1 MSKLTFTS
9 ICRIIVG
16 TIFVLSGLIKANDP
30 YGTGYKLEEYFEVF
44 SQDIGSKK
52 VEKPTEV
59 PEDIKASP
67 CFSKL
72 NFPKEY
78 EYQEIPKEQL
88 GGFKRFLL
96 KVFKYF
102 HDHAFQLSLFVTTLE
117 VILGMLILF
126 GINMRLTTWLLLGM
140 TVFFA
145 FLTFYSAQY
154 NKVTDCGCFGDAIKF
169 TPWQSFWK
177 DIILMIFLLP
187 LFIWNRQIKGSKFTK
202 YEVMVA
208 VGSIILITIL
218 VILQFHWWFPVIFI
232 GAFMLAKLVSGK
244 FSDSKFQPHV
254 STLAIII
261 SCSFFTWYS
270 TQHMPL
276 KDYRPW
282 APGNNIREQLVSV
295 AEQAEV
301 EMVYLNKTTCEEV
314 HQSTKDWSWFDSTF
328 EASHIFYKQDK
339 KVIKPAIE
347 PKIKDF
353 RLEDPET
360 GMLMADS
367 LVKNPG
373 YTFLWVGY
381 NVEKTCTKNMDKIQ
395 AIADYCAKNNIFMLG
410 GSASTSDKIDK
421 FRHDHNIMFKIY
433 QNDEKAL
440 KTILRSNPGLVL
452 IKDGIV
458 IDKWHYNDF
467 PTVEKLQKKYLK

>member
-1 MSKLTFTS
+1 MKLTFIT

-16 TIFVLSGLIKANDP
+16 TIFVLSGLVKANDP

-44 SQDIGSKK
+44 SQDVGSKK
-52 VEKPTEV
+52 IEKQAEV

-67 CFSKL
+67 CFTKL
-72 NFPKEY
+72 KFDKQY

-88 GGFKRFLL
+88 SGFKKFLL
-96 KVFKYF
+96 RTFKYF
-102 HDHAFQLSLFVTTLE
+102 HDHAFQLSIFICALE
-117 VILGMLILF
+117 IALGLLILF
-126 GINMRLTTWLLLGM
+126 GINMRFATWSILGM

-154 NKVTDCGCFGDAIKF
+154 DKVTDCGCFGDALVLK
-169 TPWQSFWK
+169 PWQTFWK
-177 DIILMIFLLP
+177 DIILLVFIVP
-187 LFIWNRQIKGSKFTK
+187 LFIWNRKIKGSKLTK
-202 YEVMVA
+202 HEIAVA
-208 VGSIILITIL
+208 VGSVALMIILI
-218 VILQFHWWFPVIFI
+218 VIQFKWWFPAIFL

-244 FSDSKFQPHV
+244 FSDSKFQPYV
-254 STLAIII
+254 TTLAILL
-261 SCSFFTWYS
+261 SCTFFTLYG
-270 TQHMPL
+270 TKHMPL

-282 APGNNIREQLVSV
+282 APGNNIREQLISV

-301 EMVYLNKTTCEEV
+301 EMVYLNNITCEEV
-314 HQSTKDWSWFDSTF
+314 RHSTKEWSWFDSTF
-328 EASHIFYKQDK
+328 EATHTFYKQDK
-339 KVIKPAIE
+339 KIIKPAIE
-347 PKIKDF
+347 AKIKDF

-360 GMLMADS
+360 GMQMADS
-367 LVKNPG
+367 VKNNKG

-381 NVEKTCTKNMDKIQ
+381 NVEKTSTKNMDKIQ
-395 AIADYCAKNNIFMLG
+395 QLTDYCIKNKIFMLG

-421 FRHDHNIMFKIY
+421 FRHDHNIMFPIY

-452 IKDGIV
+452 IKDGVV

>member
-1 MSKLTFTS
+1 MKLSLIS

-30 YGTGYKLEEYFEVF
+30 YGTGFKLEEYFEVF
-44 SQDIGSKK
+44 SQDIGKTK
-52 VEKPTEV
+52 VELPVEV
-59 PEDIKASP
+59 AEDVKNSP

-72 NFPKEY
+72 KFEKQY
-78 EYQEIPKEQL
+78 EYKDIPQEQL
-88 GGFKRFLL
+88 GGFKNFLL
-96 KVFKYF
+96 KIFKYL
-102 HDHAFQLSLFVTTLE
+102 HDHAFQLSLFITTLE

-126 GINMRLTTWLLLGM
+126 GVNMRLTTWLLLGM

-177 DIILMIFLLP
+177 DIILMVFLLP
-187 LFIWNRQIKGSKFTK
+187 LFVWNRQIKGSKLSK
-202 YEVMVA
+202 HEMVVA
-208 VGSIILITIL
+208 IGSVILMALL
-218 VILQFHWWFPVIFI
+218 VILQFKWWFPVIFV
-232 GAFMLAKLVSGK
+232 GAFMFAKLVSGK
-244 FSDSKFQPHV
+244 FSESKFQPQV
-254 STLAIII
+254 SMLAIII

-282 APGNNIREQLVSV
+282 APGNNIREQLISV

-301 EMVYLNKTTCEEV
+301 EMVYINKNTCEEV
-314 HQSTKDWSWFDSTF
+314 HQSTKEWSWLDSTF
-328 EASHIFYKQDK
+328 EANHIFYKQDK
-339 KVIKPAIE
+339 KIIKPAVDA
-347 PKIKDF
+347 KIKDF
-353 RLEDPET
+353 RLTDMST
-360 GMLMADS
+360 GTEMADT
-367 LVKNPG
+367 LIKNPG

-381 NVEKTCTKNMDKIQ
+381 KLEKTSLKNMDKIS
-395 AIADYCAKNNIFMLG
+395 AIYDYSAKNNVIMIG
-410 GSASTSDKIDK
+410 ATYSASDVIDQ
-421 FRHDHNIMFKIY
+421 FRHSNNIMFPIY

-440 KTILRSNPGLVL
+440 KTILRCNPGLVL
-452 IKDGIV
+452 IKDGVV

-467 PTVEKLQKKYLK
+467 PTVEKLQKNYLK

>member
-1 MSKLTFTS
+1 MKLTTIS

-44 SQDIGSKK
+44 SQDIGKKK
-52 VEKPTEV
+52 VELPVEV
-59 PEDIKASP
+59 ADDIKNSP
-67 CFSKL
+67 CYSKL
-72 NFPKEY
+72 KFEKQY
-78 EYQEIPKEQL
+78 EYQDIPKEKL
-88 GGFKRFLL
+88 GGFKIFLL
-96 KVFKYF
+96 KFFKYF
-102 HDHAFQLSLFVTTLE
+102 HDHAFQLSLFITTLE

-126 GINMRLTTWLLLGM
+126 GVNMRFATWSLLGM

-177 DIILMIFLLP
+177 DIILMVFLIP
-187 LFIWNRQIKGSKFTK
+187 LFIWNRQIKGSKLTK
-202 YEVMVA
+202 QETFVA
-208 VGSIILITIL
+208 IGSIILITLL
-218 VILQFHWWFPVIFI
+218 VVLKFKWWFPVIFI
-232 GAFMLAKLVSGK
+232 GAFMLMKLVSGK
-244 FSDSKFQPHV
+244 FSESKYQPHV
-254 STLAIII
+254 STLAIIL
-261 SCSFFTWYS
+261 SCAFFTWYS

-282 APGNNIREQLVSV
+282 APGSNIREQLVSV

-301 EMVYLNKTTCEEV
+301 EMVYINKTTCEEV
-314 HQSTKDWSWFDSTF
+314 HQSTKEWSWLDSTF
-328 EASHIFYKQDK
+328 EANHIFYKQDK

-347 PKIKDF
+347 AKIKDF
-353 RLEDPET
+353 RLTDVNT
-360 GMLMADS
+360 GAEKADT
-367 LVKNPG
+367 LIKNPG

-381 NVEKTCTKNMDKIQ
+381 DLKKTSMKNMDRITT
-395 AIADYCAKNNIFMLG
+395 IYDY
-410 GSASTSDKIDK
+410 SDKNDIVMIGATYSAADVIDQ
-421 FRHDHNIMFKIY
+421 FRHNSNVMFPIY

-452 IKDGIV
+452 IKDGVV

-467 PTVEKLQKKYLK
+467 PTVDKLQKKHFK

>member
-1 MSKLTFTS
+1 MKQTLIS

-44 SQDIGSKK
+44 SQDIGAKK
-52 VEKPTEV
+52 VEKQADIPD
-59 PEDIKASP
+59 DIKASP

-72 NFPKEY
+72 KFEKTY
-78 EYQEIPKEQL
+78 EYQDIPKEQL
-88 GGFKRFLL
+88 GGFKKFLL
-96 KVFKYF
+96 SIFKYF
-102 HDHAFQLSLFVTTLE
+102 HHHAFQLSVFLCVLE
-117 VILGMLILF
+117 VALGLLILF
-126 GINMRLTTWLLLGM
+126 GIHMRLVTWLLLGM

-154 NKVTDCGCFGDAIKF
+154 NKVTDCGCFGDAIKLA
-169 TPWQSFWK
+169 PWQSFWK
-177 DIILMIFLLP
+177 DIFLMVFLLP
-187 LFIWNRQIKGSKFTK
+187 IFIWNRQIKGSKLTGQEIF
-202 YEVMVA
+202 VA
-208 VGSIILITIL
+208 VGSVVLMSILII
-218 VILQFHWWFPVIFI
+218 IQFKWWFPAMFL

-244 FSDSKFQPHV
+244 FSDSRFQPYIT
-254 STLAIII
+254 TLAIVL
-261 SCSFFTWYS
+261 SCTFFTLYG
-270 TQHMPL
+270 TNHMPL

-295 AEQAEV
+295 AEQADV
-301 EMVYLNKTTCEEV
+301 EMVYLNKVTCEEV
-314 HQSTKDWSWFDSTF
+314 HKSTKEWSWFDSTF
-328 EASHIFYKQDK
+328 EANHIFYKQDK
-339 KVIKPAIE
+339 KIIKPAVE
-347 PKIKDF
+347 AKIKDF

-367 LVKNPG
+367 LIKNTG

-381 NVEKTCTKNMDKIQ
+381 NIEKTCLKNMDRIN
-395 AIADYCAKNNIFMLG
+395 ALADYCTKNHIFMLG
-410 GSASTSDKIDK
+410 GTASTSDKIDK
-421 FRHDHNIMFKIY
+421 FRHDHNIMFPIY

-467 PTVEKLQKKYLK
+467 PTVEKLQKEYLK

>member
-1 MSKLTFTS
+1 MKPSFIS

-30 YGTGYKLEEYFEVF
+30 YGTGFKLEEYFEVF
-44 SQDIGSKK
+44 SQDIGKTK
-52 VEKPTEV
+52 VEIPVEV
-59 PEDIKASP
+59 AEDVKNSP
-67 CFSKL
+67 CYSKL
-72 NFPKEY
+72 NFEKQY
-78 EYQEIPKEQL
+78 EYKDIPKEQL
-88 GGFKRFLL
+88 SGLKKFLL
-96 KVFKYF
+96 NLFKYF
-102 HDHAFQLSLFVTTLE
+102 HDHAFQLSLFITTLE

-126 GINMRLTTWLLLGM
+126 GVNMRLTTWLLLGM

-187 LFIWNRQIKGSKFTK
+187 LFIWNRQIKGSKLSK
-202 YEVMVA
+202 HEVVVAIGSMVLMT
-208 VGSIILITIL
+208 VL
-218 VILQFHWWFPVIFI
+218 VILQFKWWFPVIFV

-244 FSDSKFQPHV
+244 FSESKFQPHV

-261 SCSFFTWYS
+261 SCGFFTWYS

-282 APGNNIREQLVSV
+282 APGNNIREQLISI

-301 EMVYLNKTTCEEV
+301 EMVYINKNTCEEV
-314 HQSTKDWSWFDSTF
+314 HQSTKEWSWLDSTF
-328 EASHIFYKQDK
+328 EANHIFYKQDK
-339 KVIKPAIE
+339 KIIKPAVE
-347 PKIKDF
+347 AKIKDF
-353 RLEDPET
+353 RLTDMNT
-360 GMLMADS
+360 GTEMADT
-367 LVKNPG
+367 LIKNPG

-381 NVEKTCTKNMDKIQ
+381 KLEKTSLKNMDKIT
-395 AIADYCAKNNIFMLG
+395 AIYDYSAKNNIVMIG
-410 GSASTSDKIDK
+410 ATYSASDVIDQ
-421 FRHDHNIMFKIY
+421 FRHSNNILFPVY

-452 IKDGIV
+452 IKDGV
-458 IDKWHYNDF
+458 VVDKWHYNDF
-467 PTVEKLQKKYLK
+467 PTVEKLQKNYLK